1 MTDEVGKYRKE
12 LGFWHVVFLTL
23 GAILG
28 PAVAY
33 VPVTVLALGGPAGL
47 FS

>member
-1 MTDEVGKYRKE
+1 MVEETKKYRKE

-28 PAVAY
+28 PAVAFI
-33 VPVTVLALGGPAGL
+33 PVTVLALGRPAGL